1 MSKDEYILQE
11 YVNSGGINYFL
22 KWLSNL
28 RDIKA
33 RAKIRVRLNRIRLGN
48 FGDAKSVG
56 NGIFELRIQYGPG
69 YRVYFAKVDNIIVL
83 LLCGGT
89 KSMQNK
95 DIHHAKLYWEDYQRR
110 IS

>member
-1 MSKDEYILQE
+1 LQE
-11 YVNSGGINYFL
+11 YVSLAGTNHFL
-22 KWLSNL
+22 KWLNNL
-28 RDIKA
+28 RDIRA

-48 FGDAKSVG
+48 FGDTKSVG
-56 NGIFELRIQYGPG
+56 NGVFELRIQYGPG
-69 YRVYFAKVDNIIVL
+69 YWVYFAKVNNVIVL

-95 DIHHAKLYWEDYQRR
+95 DINHAKLYWEDYQRR